1 MSSIRA
7 RLPLGPGRPDEETCL
22 LAHISDLH
30 FGKVK
35 PAMAL
40 ALVRSLR
47 ELCPDLVVVSGDLTQ
62 RARVSQFRAGQRFL
76 ELIDRPYLVVPG
88 NHDLPVHRP
97 VSRFRRPLDA
107 YQRHISPNTA
117 PRYENDRL
125 AGLGLD
131 TTKSWRWM
139 GGGATRRR
147 LERLR
152 GDLCGMPPG
161 RWRVLVTHHPVLP
174 PPLRRP
180 KPWQAAVASL
190 ARECGLHL
198 ALSGHHHRA
207 LSKTWHRGGLLV
219 VAAGAS
225 LSSRLRTEANSYN
238 TLTLEPN
245 RVVVSVMAWNGYGYS
260 EARRQ
265 SFRFDAGVWMDDG
278 PRPRGRLR
286 ARR

>member
-1 MSSIRA
+1 MFPIRA
-7 RLPLGPGRPDEETCL
+7 RSLRSLGMQEEKTCL

-30 FGKVK
+30 FGKVR

-47 ELCPDLVVVSGDLTQ
+47 QLSPDLVVVSGDVTQ
-62 RARVSQFRAGQRFL
+62 RARVRQFRMGQRFL
-76 ELIDRPYLVVPG
+76 ERIGRPCLVVPG
-88 NHDLPVHRP
+88 NHDLPIHRP
-97 VSRFRRPLDA
+97 MHRFRRPLDA
-107 YQRHISPNTA
+107 YQRYISPNTA
-117 PRYENDRL
+117 PRYENDRMVV
-125 AGLGLD
+125 LGLD
-131 TTKSWRWM
+131 TTKNWRWM
-139 GGGATRRR
+139 GGGATRRS
-147 LERLR
+147 LKRLR
-152 GDLCGMPPG
+152 GDLCDLPPG

-174 PPLRRP
+174 PPLRRA
-180 KPWQAAVASL
+180 KPWQAAVAGL

-207 LSKTWHRGGLLV
+207 LSKAWHRGGLLV

-238 TLTLEPN
+238 ALTLEPE
-245 RVVVSVMAWNGYGYS
+245 RVVVQVMAWNGYGYS

-265 SFRFDAGVWMDDG
+265 FFRLDAGVWMEEG
-278 PRPRGRLR
+278 PRARGRLR

>member
-1 MSSIRA
+1 V
-7 RLPLGPGRPDEETCL
+7 TT

-30 FGKVK
+30 FGRVR
-35 PAMAL
+35 PEMAL
-40 ALVRSLR
+40 ALAKSLR
-47 ELCPDLVVVSGDLTQ
+47 ALAPELVVVSGDLTQ
-62 RARVSQFRAGQRFL
+62 RARTSQFRAGQRFL
-76 ELIDRPYLVVPG
+76 DRLERPCLVVPG

-97 VSRFRRPLDA
+97 VRRFRRPLDA
-107 YQRHISPNTA
+107 YQRYISPDAA

-125 AGLGLD
+125 AVLGLD

-152 GDLCGMPPG
+152 GDLCGLPPG

-180 KPWQAAVASL
+180 KPWQAAVAGL

-207 LSKTWHRGGLLV
+207 RTKAWPRGGLLV

-238 TLTLEPN
+238 VLALEPG
-245 RVVVSVMAWNGYGYS
+245 RVVVSVMAWDGYGYS

-265 SFRFDAGVWMDDG
+265 SFRLSGGIWLEMG

-286 ARR
+286 TRR